1 MFQVSW
7 IHCLLAAV
15 FVSICF
21 VMKTE
26 DWDVASYGGSS
37 DSDVTSP
44 DSDNED
50 RCYAFGDLPKLQ
62 FRKDPSKARWKEE
75 LGMAVI
81 VSNKGRMLTTAGIS
95 RGGKIYIFLE
105 DILQL
110 VILGLFCVTTSR
122 FLAEI
127 GALHLLDDEDKC
139 IPLENIYKKVAAGL
153 GGSSWET
160 FEIYRHVKSLGY
172 IIKRHGVC
180 WSHKRC
186 KTVPAFLVG
195 ESGSQTITENGTED
209 IDSINEISELFST
222 MKINDMRPVFDVYP
236 PSSKFRKSSPGNPMF
251 ILCVN
256 SGNPPTK
263 KHIEDLEGKCEGIPL
278 KICYVE
284 HGRLVVKIVDLIL
297 SLRSFIQAFTAKVRL
312 EAEVKRFL
320 MLELRSNRLQ
330 DFCNAS
336 ISISLP
342 NSPSS
347 SQASPTPQDK
357 WSREKHTKLVNI
369 VGEPSAGML
378 TRQMSKGL
386 SVASASE

>member
-1 MFQVSW
+1 
-7 IHCLLAAV
+7 
-15 FVSICF
+15 
-21 VMKTE
+21 MKTE
-26 DWDVASYGGSS
+26 DWDVASYSGSS

-62 FRKDPSKARWKEE
+62 F
-75 LGMAVI
+75 
-81 VSNKGRMLTTAGIS
+81 
-95 RGGKIYIFLE
+95 
-105 DILQL
+105 
-110 VILGLFCVTTSR
+110 R

-256 SGNPPTK
+256 
-263 KHIEDLEGKCEGIPL
+263 
-278 KICYVE
+278 
-284 HGRLVVKIVDLIL
+284 R
-297 SLRSFIQAFTAKVRL
+297 
-312 EAEVKRFL
+312 AEVKRFL